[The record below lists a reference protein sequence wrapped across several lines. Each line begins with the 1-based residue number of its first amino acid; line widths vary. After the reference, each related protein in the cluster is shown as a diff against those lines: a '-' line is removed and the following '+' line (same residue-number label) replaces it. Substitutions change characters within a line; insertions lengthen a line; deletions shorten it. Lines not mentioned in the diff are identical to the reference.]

1 MLLILLFAFL
11 INSYSLR
18 PSDLIK
24 CKTCKWFIK
33 SKKNLEQEEGLCKL
47 FSKILMNKN
56 KRMIRL
62 YNTTDYC
69 RKRENMCGKKGKLH
83 MPIEENNKNTTIS
96 IQEITEQISEQ
107 ISEQVSENNN
117 DTNEKILNMS
127 KESYDY
133 YNFLNGR
140 LSQDPT
146 TS

>member
-11 INSYSLR
+11 INSYSLQ

-56 KRMIRL
+56 KRIIKL

-69 RKRENMCGKKGKLH
+69 RKRENICGKKGKLY

-96 IQEITEQISEQ
+96 IQEITEQI
-107 ISEQVSENNN
+107 IENNN
-117 DTNEKILNMS
+117 DTTEKILNMT

-133 YNFLNGR
+133 YNFLTGR
-140 LSQDPT
+140 LSQDST
-146 TS
+146 TSE

>member
-11 INSYSLR
+11 INSYSLQ

-56 KRMIRL
+56 KRIIKL

-69 RKRENMCGKKGKLH
+69 RKRENICGKKGKLH

-96 IQEITEQISEQ
+96 IQEITEQITEQ
-107 ISEQVSENNN
+107 IIENNN
-117 DTNEKILNMS
+117 DNDTTEKILNMT

-133 YNFLNGR
+133 YNFLTGR

-146 TS
+146 TTE